1 MARLFPWALVALLL
15 TAAAVPAAELCDPAV
30 QAQQRGGRA
39 DTGGPD
45 QNKRQPPPK
54 WWADEPMR
62 TELKITEQQSA
73 LIEQLWQKTI
83 PKLRE
88 LRERLDQLEAQ
99 LSQMILD
106 ASADEATVMA
116 QIDKVE
122 NTRAEANKARTQ
134 MLYRMNRVLTPDQRV
149 KLKAMHDQ
157 REASRRGSDRPR

>member
-1 MARLFPWALVALLL
+1 MARHFSWALAALLL
-15 TAAAVPAAELCDPAV
+15 TAAAAPAAEHCEPAA
-30 QAQQRGGRA
+30 QAQQRGGRS
-39 DTGGPD
+39 DDHGPD
-45 QNKRQPPPK
+45 QNRRPPPK

-62 TELKITEQQSA
+62 TELGITEQQSA
-73 LIEQLWQKTI
+73 AVEQLWQKTI

-106 ASADEATVMA
+106 ASDEAVVMA
-116 QIDKVE
+116 QIEKVE